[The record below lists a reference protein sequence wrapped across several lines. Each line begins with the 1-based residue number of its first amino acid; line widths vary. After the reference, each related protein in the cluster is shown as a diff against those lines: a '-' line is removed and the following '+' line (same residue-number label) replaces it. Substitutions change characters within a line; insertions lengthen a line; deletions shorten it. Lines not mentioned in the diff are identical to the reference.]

1 MENVYRISQLCE
13 LFNVTPRL
21 IYYYISIG
29 LLPPA
34 GRRGKNNFYTE
45 EFVDKLR
52 HVLKYRGRMK
62 LAHIPF
68 AMNAEFSQSS
78 DDVVVTLKFNS
89 SNTKFL
95 TFAFDSCVNAIDKFG
110 ITTSAF
116 CPPNS
121 NDCMIVAFPVNLI
134 VMDVIRQTIKGLK
147 EFSRSFDGGVSF
159 KAYISE
165 DAFYLNSTEKNVDG

>member
-1 MENVYRISQLCE
+1 MENVYKMGQLCA

-34 GRRGKNNFYTE
+34 GRRGKNNFYTD

-52 HVLKYRGRMK
+52 QVLKYRGRIK

-68 AMNAEFSQSS
+68 AMNAEFSQPSE
-78 DDVVVTLKFNS
+78 DVVATIKFNS

-95 TFAFDSCVNAIDKFG
+95 TFAFDSCTNAIDKFG
-110 ITTSAF
+110 INTSAF
-116 CPPNS
+116 CPPNG

-134 VMDVIRQTIKGLK
+134 VMNVIRQTIKGLK
-147 EFSRSFDGGVSF
+147 DFSRSFDGGVSF

-165 DAFYLNSTEKNVDG
+165 DAFHSTETEKNVDG